1 MSPDNPTPIPV
12 PLRERWHDLRL
23 RVLPIVGF
31 AGAILAIGVL
41 WKNHVAAPSMVGQAE
56 PVLANVSSPKPGILG
71 QLQVVRFQQ
80 VKAGDVIASLL
91 VADPRVL
98 EASLAVIRSEIE
110 VLRADPR
117 PVSVQQRTAMDYSQL
132 RLDWM
137 KQRAAL
143 AAAQVNLQLAET
155 ELSRAEALFKDKVVS
170 EGVLDQAKA
179 NQQRLRREVEE
190 FSRLVAEGEESF
202 KALQG
207 TNSTAIAKVS
217 DDSMRAAIAVQ
228 EAKLRLTEAELSP
241 IPLRA
246 PIDGIVSAIFHQS
259 GEAVTAGQPVVAI
272 ATLRPVRIVGY
283 LRPPIHDEPKLGMQ
297 VEVRT
302 RGIRR
307 ETGLAQITEVG
318 TQLESL
324 PAAFAGPMKLLNT
337 ELGLP
342 VGVSLPA
349 NLRIRPGELV
359 DVIFPTG
366 GN

>member
-1 MSPDNPTPIPV
+1 MNTDNLAPIPV
-12 PLRERWHDLRL
+12 PLRERWHDLRM
-23 RVLPIVGF
+23 RVLPLVVFTGTILTIV
-31 AGAILAIGVL
+31 VL
-41 WKNHVAAPSMVGQAE
+41 WKNHVAPPSMVGQAE
-56 PVLANVSSPKPGILG
+56 PVLANVSPHKPGILG
-71 QLQVVRFQQ
+71 QLQVARFQR
-80 VKAGDVIASLL
+80 VKAGDVIGYVL

-110 VLRADPR
+110 MVRADLR

-137 KQRAAL
+137 KQRATL
-143 AAAQVNLQLAET
+143 AVAQVNLQLAET
-155 ELSRAEALFKDKVVS
+155 ELSRTEALFKDKIVS
-170 EGVLDQAKA
+170 QGILDQAKA

-190 FSRLVAEGEESF
+190 LAGLVAEGEESF

-207 TNSTAIAKVS
+207 TNSSAVAKVT

-228 EAKLRLTEAELSP
+228 EAKLHLIEAELSP

-246 PIDGIVSAIFHQS
+246 PIDGIVSTIFHQS

-272 ATLRPVRIVGY
+272 ATLQPVRVVGY
-283 LRPPIHDEPKLGMQ
+283 LRPPIHHEPKVGMQ

-302 RGIRR
+302 RGFRR
-307 ETGLAQITEVG
+307 ETGLAQITAVG

-324 PAAFAGPMKLLNT
+324 PAAFAGPVQLLNT
-337 ELGLP
+337 ELYLP

-359 DVIFPTG
+359 DVIFPTWS
-366 GN
+366 N